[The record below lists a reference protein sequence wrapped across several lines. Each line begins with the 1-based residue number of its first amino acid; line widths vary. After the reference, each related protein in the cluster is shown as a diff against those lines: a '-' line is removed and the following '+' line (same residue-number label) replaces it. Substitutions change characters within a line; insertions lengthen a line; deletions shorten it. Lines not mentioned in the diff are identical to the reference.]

1 MGNSEITFRLKSDLK
16 LKRRPTALNI
26 IEYAK
31 IIGVKYT
38 LNGGN
43 GTTTYN
49 WTESQ
54 YQELLEI
61 YET

>member
-16 LKRRPTALNI
+16 LKRRPTVPSLI
-26 IEYAK
+26 QYAK
-31 IIGVKYT
+31 IIGVKFT

-54 YQELLEI
+54 YQKLLKI